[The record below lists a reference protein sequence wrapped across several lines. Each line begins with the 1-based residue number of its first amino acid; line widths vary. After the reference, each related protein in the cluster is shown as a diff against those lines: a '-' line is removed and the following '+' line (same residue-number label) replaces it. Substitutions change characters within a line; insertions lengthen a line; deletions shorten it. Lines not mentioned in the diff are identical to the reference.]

1 MAYSGT
7 TAASSLSNPPRR
19 LIGGVGQITNSTGLT
34 TAPTA
39 APGGQGGA
47 VWVYTSTNLTTDLVV
62 SNFFSD
68 GYYLGMRPGDL
79 VMGSQFS
86 SGWLL
91 GHHVLGRGHWC
102 EHVGRK
108 PVDGLPGDLDL
119 QLIRR
124 FSGCLGVGVHSLGP
138 FFT

>member
-7 TAASSLSNPPRR
+7 TAATSLSNPPRR
-19 LIGGVGQITNSTGLT
+19 LIGGTGQITNSTGLT

-47 VWVYTSTNLTTDLVV
+47 VWVYTSTNLTTDLTA

-86 SGWLL
+86 SAGSSVTTFW
-91 GHHVLGRGHWC
+91 GAITGVST
-102 EHVGRK
+102 
-108 PVDGLPGDLDL
+108 
-119 QLIRR
+119 
-124 FSGCLGVGVHSLGP
+124 SGASLSTGSLVTST
-138 FFT
+138 FG